1 LHTSQLYWPGAVWPH
16 PRAVRPG
23 LANTVKNHRSEEKKT
38 HPSSKKPPCKPRQ
51 DKQMDPKPRSAKS
64 RICYTCR
71 KKGHLGKDCVNG
83 NTPQS
88 NLVYYEFH
96 KLKNDKINTCTMRMI
111 SSPQVR
117 TRVIWVPKHL
127 VTNLV
132 GPNKCWVPKS
142 VCWACRLVEL
152 HWSHGNEERIN
163 YLMPYHE
170 KDYKV
175 NITQPM
181 QPH

>member
-1 LHTSQLYWPGAVWPH
+1 
-16 PRAVRPG
+16 
-23 LANTVKNHRSEEKKT
+23 
-38 HPSSKKPPCKPRQ
+38 
-51 DKQMDPKPRSAKS
+51 
-64 RICYTCR
+64 
-71 KKGHLGKDCVNG
+71 VNG

-142 VCWACRLVEL
+142 VC
-152 HWSHGNEERIN
+152 
-163 YLMPYHE
+163 
-170 KDYKV
+170 
-175 NITQPM
+175 
-181 QPH
+181 